1 MQMRHSITPQ
11 TKNDLFQTILNQLS
25 PALIS
30 WFRYEGISFVETVGI
45 IITMVKERMVFAVK
59 IKVNVGGYK
68 KRVVDLKT
76 NESSKYV
83 RDWSCT

>member
-1 MQMRHSITPQ
+1 M
-11 TKNDLFQTILNQLS
+11 
-25 PALIS
+25 
-30 WFRYEGISFVETVGI
+30 ETVGI